1 MVAEVSAP
9 VAGSLNYYYYH
20 CAKAGGLLAAAA
32 SWHSCYKPG
41 PQEPCKKKVAAA
53 AAAEAMVDWQ
63 MTVEEVFALKVAWI
77 SADHQWMATPPGC
90 IFSGLLH

>member
-32 SWHSCYKPG
+32 SWHSC
-41 PQEPCKKKVAAA
+41 
-53 AAAEAMVDWQ
+53 
-63 MTVEEVFALKVAWI
+63 
-77 SADHQWMATPPGC
+77 
-90 IFSGLLH
+90 